1 MNTIQLVSNSDV
13 EVTIGLE
20 LLKYFETLTFIAYKL
35 GIYDESSDKILKLE
49 LLKVCFYFF
58 TYKNKILLFFFL
70 IKC

>member
-1 MNTIQLVSNSDV
+1 MNIQLVSNSDV
-13 EVTIGLE
+13 EVTFGLE
-20 LLKYFETLTFIAYKL
+20 LLKYFEILTFIAYKL
-35 GIYDESSDKILKLE
+35 GIYDESIDKILKLE